1 MVFSSLIFLFLFL
14 PLTLLVYYISNSK
27 IKNLILLIASLIFYA
42 WGEPVYVFLMLFST
56 VVDYIHG
63 LKVERFIESGERKK
77 ALRVVIS
84 SAVINLLVLCFFK
97 YSDFLIENIN
107 TIFSLDIGLLNLPLP
122 IGISFYT
129 FQTMSYTIDIYRG
142 DAKAQ
147 KSILDFGAYVALFP
161 QLVAGPIVR
170 YQTIATQINKR
181 EHSIEKFGDGVNR
194 FVCGLAK
201 KVILSNQ
208 LAVIADGVFSSNLSN
223 VSILEAWLGIIC
235 YTLQIYFDF
244 GGYSDMAIGLGKM
257 FGFEF
262 LENFNYP
269 YISQTVSEFWRRWHI
284 SLGSWF
290 RDYVYIPLGGSR
302 VSKLKNYRNLFVVWF
317 LTGMWHGASWTF
329 IMWGLYFGAFI
340 ALEKAFLEKLLY
352 KVPRVFRH
360 IYLLLIVV
368 IGWVFFR
375 AENIT
380 QASEFLKVMFG
391 AGPNVLTNSAFS
403 VYLIDYWYILLAAIA
418 LSTPIVKII
427 KREVLKVNKKAL
439 ENEVAYLMHGLSLG
453 IYMFVVITMLCSSSY
468 NPFLYFRF

>member
-14 PLTLLVYYISNSK
+14 PLTLVFYYISGSK
-27 IKNLILLIASLIFYA
+27 TRNFILLLASLIFYA

-63 LKVERFIESGERKK
+63 LKVEKFIELGKRKK
-77 ALRVVIS
+77 ALRVVVS
-84 SAVINLLVLCFFK
+84 SAIINLFVLCFFK

-107 TIFSLDIGLLNLPLP
+107 NIFNLDIGLLNLPLP

-181 EHSIEKFGDGVNR
+181 EHSIEKFADGVNR

-302 VSKLKNYRNLFVVWF
+302 VSKLKMYRNLFIVWF

-329 IMWGLYFGAFI
+329 IIWGLYFGVFI
-340 ALEKAFLEKLLY
+340 ALEKAFLEKVLY
-352 KVPRVFRH
+352 KIPRVFRH

-380 QASEFLKVMFG
+380 KAFEFLKIMFG
-391 AGPNVLTNSAFS
+391 VSSKTLVNSACTA
-403 VYLIDYWYILLAAIA
+403 YLIDYWYILLASII
-418 LSTPIVKII
+418 LSTPIVK
-427 KREVLKVNKKAL
+427 VLKKLILKINKRAL
-439 ENEVAYLMHGLSLG
+439 DNDIAYLMHGFSLG
-453 IYMFVVITMLCSSSY
+453 IYMFVVMIMLCSSSY

>member
-14 PLTLLVYYISNSK
+14 PLTLIIYYISNSK
-27 IKNLILLIASLIFYA
+27 ARNLILLIASLCFYA

-56 VVDYIHG
+56 VIDYING
-63 LKVERFIESGERKK
+63 LKVERFIELGERKK
-77 ALRVVIS
+77 ALMVVIS
-84 SAVINLLVLCFFK
+84 SAIINLFVLCFFK

-107 TIFSLDIGLLNLPLP
+107 NIFNLNIGLLNLPLP

-170 YQTIATQINKR
+170 YQTIATQISKR
-181 EHSIEKFGDGVNR
+181 DHSIEKFADGVNR

-208 LAVIADGVFSSNLSN
+208 LAVVADGVFSTNLAN
-223 VSILEAWLGIIC
+223 VSILEAWLGIVC

-302 VSKLKNYRNLFVVWF
+302 VSKFKLYRNLFVVWF
-317 LTGMWHGASWTF
+317 LTGMWHGASWNF
-329 IMWGLYFGAFI
+329 IIWGLYFGTIIYLEKKVLFKFTKKLPQIIQWFFAIIIVMIGWAIFYYVDLNSLSTFLKALVGLNNNPLYSDTLPITFMSNIAFVVI
-340 ALEKAFLEKLLY
+340 AL
-352 KVPRVFRH
+352 
-360 IYLLLIVV
+360 
-368 IGWVFFR
+368 
-375 AENIT
+375 
-380 QASEFLKVMFG
+380 
-391 AGPNVLTNSAFS
+391 
-403 VYLIDYWYILLAAIA
+403 IA
-418 LSTPIVKII
+418 STPIPKILFH
-427 KREVLKVNKKAL
+427 KLNDNSKVNGNL
-439 ENEVAYLMHGLSLG
+439 DFVQIIFNVSLIFCTISLLVG
-453 IYMFVVITMLCSSSY
+453 ESY
-468 NPFLYFRF
+468 NPFLYYRF

>member
-14 PLTLLVYYISNSK
+14 PLTLGAYYISNSK
-27 IKNLILLIASLIFYA
+27 MKNLILLIASLIFYA

-56 VVDYIHG
+56 LVDYIHG
-63 LKVERFIESGERKK
+63 LKVEKFINLGERKK

-84 SAVINLLVLCFFK
+84 SAIINLFVLCFFK

-107 TIFSLDIGLLNLPLP
+107 NIFNLDIGLLNLPLP

-181 EHSIEKFGDGVNR
+181 EHSIEKFADGVNR

-208 LAVIADGVFSSNLSN
+208 LAVIADGVFSGNLAN
-223 VSILEAWLGIIC
+223 ISILEAWLGIIC

-284 SLGSWF
+284 SLDSWF

-317 LTGMWHGASWTF
+317 LTGMWHGASWNF
-329 IMWGLYFGAFI
+329 IIWGLYFGLFI

-352 KVPRVFRH
+352 KAPRVFRH
-360 IYLLLIVV
+360 VYLLLIVI

-375 AENIT
+375 VENID
-380 QASEFLKVMFG
+380 QAFEFLKIMFG
-391 AGPNVLTNSAFS
+391 FGSNALTNNAFTI
-403 VYLIDYWYILLAAIA
+403 YLIDYWYILLASIV
-418 LSTPIVKII
+418 LSTPIVKIL

-439 ENEVAYLMHGLSLG
+439 DNELAYLIQGLSLA
-453 IYMFVVITMLCSSSY
+453 IYMFVAIIMLCSSSY

>member
-1 MVFSSLIFLFLFL
+1 
-14 PLTLLVYYISNSK
+14 
-27 IKNLILLIASLIFYA
+27 
-42 WGEPVYVFLMLFST
+42 MLFST

-63 LKVERFIESGERKK
+63 LKVERFIKSGERKK
-77 ALRVVIS
+77 ALKVVVS
-84 SAVINLLVLCFFK
+84 SAIINLFVLCFFK

-181 EHSIEKFGDGVNR
+181 EHSLEKFGDGVNR

-302 VSKLKNYRNLFVVWF
+302 VSTLKNYRNLFVVWF

-352 KVPRVFRH
+352 KAPRVFRH

-391 AGPNVLTNSAFS
+391 AGSNALTNTAFT
-403 VYLIDYWYILLAAIA
+403 VYLIDYWYILLAAIV
-418 LSTPIVKII
+418 LSTPIVKVL
-427 KREVLKVNKKAL
+427 KREILKINKKAL
-439 ENEVAYLMHGLSLG
+439 ENEVVYLMHGLSLG
-453 IYMFVVITMLCSSSY
+453 IYMFVVIIMLCSSSY

>member
-14 PLTLLVYYISNSK
+14 PLTLGIYYVSNSK

-63 LKVERFIESGERKK
+63 LKVEKFIELGKRKK
-77 ALRVVIS
+77 ALRFVVS
-84 SAVINLLVLCFFK
+84 SAIINLFVLCFFK

-107 TIFSLDIGLLNLPLP
+107 NIFNLDIGLLNLPLP

-147 KSILDFGAYVALFP
+147 NSILDFGAYVALFP

-170 YQTIATQINKR
+170 YQTIATQINNR
-181 EHSIEKFGDGVNR
+181 NHSIEKFGDGVNR

-208 LAVIADGVFSSNLSN
+208 LAVIADSIFSSNLSN
-223 VSILEAWLGIIC
+223 ISVLESWLGIIC

-290 RDYVYIPLGGSR
+290 RDYIYIPLGGSR
-302 VSKLKNYRNLFVVWF
+302 VSKLKKYRNLFVVWF

-329 IMWGLYFGAFI
+329 IMWGLYFGVLI
-340 ALEKAFLEKLLY
+340 ALEKAFLEKVLY
-352 KVPRVFRH
+352 KIPRVFRH

-375 AENIT
+375 ADNIT
-380 QASEFLKVMFG
+380 YAFEFLKVMFG
-391 AGPNVLTNSAFS
+391 VNSNTIINNTFT
-403 VYLIDYWYILLAAIA
+403 VYLIDYWYIILLSIV
-418 LSTPIVKII
+418 LSTPIVKLL
-427 KREVLKVNKKAL
+427 KRVILKVDKRAL
-439 ENEVAYLMHGLSLG
+439 DNDITYLMHGLSLG

>member
-14 PLTLLVYYISNSK
+14 PITLVFYYISR
-27 IKNLILLIASLIFYA
+27 IKTRNFILLLASLIFYA
-42 WGEPVYVFLMLFST
+42 WGEPVYVFFMLFST

-63 LKVERFIESGERKK
+63 LKVERLIELGERQK

-84 SAVINLLVLCFFK
+84 SAIINLFVLCFFK

-107 TIFSLDIGLLNLPLP
+107 TIFNLDIGLLNLPLP

-181 EHSIEKFGDGVNR
+181 EHSIEKFADGVNR

-223 VSILEAWLGIIC
+223 GSILEAWLGIIC

-257 FGFEF
+257 FGFDF

-302 VSKLKNYRNLFVVWF
+302 VSKLKMYRNLFIVWF

-329 IMWGLYFGAFI
+329 IIWGIYFGVFI
-340 ALEKAFLEKLLY
+340 TLEKTFLEKVLY
-352 KVPRVFRH
+352 KIPRVFRH

-380 QASEFLKVMFG
+380 QAFEFLKVMFG
-391 AGPNVLTNSAFS
+391 VSSKTLGSSACT
-403 VYLIDYWYILLAAIA
+403 VYLIDYWYILLASII
-418 LSTPIVKII
+418 LSTPIVK
-427 KREVLKVNKKAL
+427 VLKKLILKFNKRAL
-439 ENEVAYLMHGLSLG
+439 DNDIAYLMHGLSLC
-453 IYMFVVITMLCSSSY
+453 IYMFVVMIMLCSSSY

>member
-14 PLTLLVYYISNSK
+14 PLTLIIYYISNSK
-27 IKNLILLIASLIFYA
+27 ARNLILLIASLCFYA

-56 VVDYIHG
+56 VIDYING
-63 LKVERFIESGERKK
+63 LKVERFIELGERKK
-77 ALRVVIS
+77 ALMVVIS
-84 SAVINLLVLCFFK
+84 SAIINLFVLCFFK

-107 TIFSLDIGLLNLPLP
+107 NIFNLNIGLLNLPLP

-170 YQTIATQINKR
+170 YQTIATQISKR
-181 EHSIEKFGDGVNR
+181 DHSIEKFADGVNR

-208 LAVIADGVFSSNLSN
+208 LAVVADGVFSTNLAN
-223 VSILEAWLGIIC
+223 VSILEAWLGIVC

-269 YISQTVSEFWRRWHI
+269 YISQTVSEFW
-284 SLGSWF
+284 
-290 RDYVYIPLGGSR
+290 
-302 VSKLKNYRNLFVVWF
+302 
-317 LTGMWHGASWTF
+317 
-329 IMWGLYFGAFI
+329 
-340 ALEKAFLEKLLY
+340 
-352 KVPRVFRH
+352 
-360 IYLLLIVV
+360 
-368 IGWVFFR
+368 
-375 AENIT
+375 
-380 QASEFLKVMFG
+380 
-391 AGPNVLTNSAFS
+391 
-403 VYLIDYWYILLAAIA
+403 
-418 LSTPIVKII
+418 
-427 KREVLKVNKKAL
+427 
-439 ENEVAYLMHGLSLG
+439 
-453 IYMFVVITMLCSSSY
+453 
-468 NPFLYFRF
+468 

>member
-14 PLTLLVYYISNSK
+14 PLTLIIYYISNSK
-27 IKNLILLIASLIFYA
+27 ARNLVLLIARLCFYA

-56 VVDYIHG
+56 VIDYING
-63 LKVERFIESGERKK
+63 LKVERFIELGERKK
-77 ALRVVIS
+77 ALMVVIS
-84 SAVINLLVLCFFK
+84 SAIINLFVLCFFK

-107 TIFSLDIGLLNLPLP
+107 NIFNLNIGLLNLPLP

-170 YQTIATQINKR
+170 YQTIATQISKR
-181 EHSIEKFGDGVNR
+181 DHSIEKFADGVNR

-208 LAVIADGVFSSNLSN
+208 LAVVADCVFSTNLAN
-223 VSILEAWLGIIC
+223 VSILEAWLGIVC

-302 VSKLKNYRNLFVVWF
+302 VSKFKLYRNLFVVWF
-317 LTGMWHGASWTF
+317 LTGMWHGASWNF
-329 IMWGLYFGAFI
+329 IIWGLYFGVFI
-340 ALEKAFLEKLLY
+340 ALEKAFLEKALY
-352 KVPRVFRH
+352 KTPKVLRH
-360 IYLLLIVV
+360 TYLLLIVV
-368 IGWVFFR
+368 VGWVFFR
-375 AENIT
+375 ANDIT
-380 QASEFLKVMFG
+380 QAFEFLKVMFG
-391 AGPNVLTNSAFS
+391 FNGNDVINSS
-403 VYLIDYWYILLAAIA
+403 VNIYLIDYWYILLASII
-418 LSTPIVKII
+418 LSTPIVKG
-427 KREVLKVNKKAL
+427 LKQLILKINKNAL
-439 ENEVAYLMHGLSLG
+439 DNDIAYLMHGLSLG
-453 IYMFVVITMLCSSSY
+453 IYMFIIMVMLSSSTY

>member
-1 MVFSSLIFLFLFL
+1 MVFSSLMFLFLFL
-14 PLTLLVYYISNSK
+14 PCTLIFYYISNKKVRNS
-27 IKNLILLIASLIFYA
+27 ILVLVSLFFYA

-63 LKVERFIESGERKK
+63 LKVERFIELGKRKK

-84 SAVINLLVLCFFK
+84 SAIINLFVLCFFK

-107 TIFSLDIGLLNLPLP
+107 IIFNLDIGLLNLPLP

-147 KSILDFGAYVALFP
+147 KSILDFGAYVTLFP

-181 EHSIEKFGDGVNR
+181 EHSIEKFADGVNR

-208 LAVIADGVFSSNLSN
+208 LSSIADGVFSSDLSN
-223 VSILEAWLGIIC
+223 ISILEAWLGIIC

-302 VSKLKNYRNLFVVWF
+302 VSKLKMYRNLFIVWF

-329 IMWGLYFGAFI
+329 IIWGLYFGVFI
-340 ALEKAFLEKLLY
+340 ALEKAFLEKVLY
-352 KVPRVFRH
+352 KIPRVFRH

-375 AENIT
+375 ADNIT
-380 QASEFLKVMFG
+380 YAFEFLKVMFR
-391 AGPNVLTNSAFS
+391 VNSNTIVNNAFNA
-403 VYLIDYWYILLAAIA
+403 YLIDYWYIILGSII
-418 LSTPIVKII
+418 LSTPII
-427 KREVLKVNKKAL
+427 KVLKRLILKVNKKAL
-439 ENEVAYLMHGLSLG
+439 NNDIAYLMHGLSLG
-453 IYMFVVITMLCSSSY
+453 IYMFIAITMLCSSSY